1 MTGEPESVV
10 RLQGLL
16 DRLEEALRE
25 LEGAA
30 DAETAVE
37 RLGAMAELAKEVQA
51 EIDEARRQG
60 AP

>member
-1 MTGEPESVV
+1 MSEPESVT

-16 DRLEEALRE
+16 ERLEEALKE
-25 LEGAA
+25 LEVAG

-60 AP
+60 AS

>member
-1 MTGEPESVV
+1 MSEPESVT

-16 DRLEEALRE
+16 DRLEEALKE
-25 LEGAA
+25 LETAG
-30 DAETAVE
+30 DPETAVE

-60 AP
+60 GP